1 MIDKTHFFLILYYIN
16 NILIKL
22 INILNIYNIYENKIK
37 RIGYILY
44 IDDIITFFLFKYPL
58 KKKKFIHMYDP
69 CLSLFRMHNVLN
81 K

>member
-22 INILNIYNIYENKIK
+22 INILNIYNICENKIK

-58 KKKKFIHMYDP
+58 KKK
-69 CLSLFRMHNVLN
+69 NVYICMILV
-81 K
+81 